1 MNDFLPKLIAWE
13 TTRACP
19 LACKHCRAAAKPEP
33 DRDELSTA
41 GSAVVEMEMSTQPRG
56 AKPGEVLAAIG
67 DFIDIRAR
75 RTHQWIER
83 DGARQEPLDADTR
96 PRVPEAR
103 AS

>member
-1 MNDFLPKLIAWE
+1 
-13 TTRACP
+13 
-19 LACKHCRAAAKPEP
+19 
-33 DRDELSTA
+33 
-41 GSAVVEMEMSTQPRG
+41 MSTQPRG

-67 DFIDIRAR
+67 DFTELRAR

-96 PRVPEAR
+96 PRVPEAC

>member
-1 MNDFLPKLIAWE
+1 
-13 TTRACP
+13 
-19 LACKHCRAAAKPEP
+19 
-33 DRDELSTA
+33 
-41 GSAVVEMEMSTQPRG
+41 MSTQPRG

-67 DFIDIRAR
+67 DLTDVRAQ

-96 PRVPEAR
+96 PCMSQAY